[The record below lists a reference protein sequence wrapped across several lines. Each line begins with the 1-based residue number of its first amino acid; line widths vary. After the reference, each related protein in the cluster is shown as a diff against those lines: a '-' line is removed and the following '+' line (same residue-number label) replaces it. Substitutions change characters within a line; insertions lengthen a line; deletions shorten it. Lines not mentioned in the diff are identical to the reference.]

1 MYAELRAI
9 APDKVISYGMQTAAD
24 VCSISHRFGWNGT
37 EAVFRT
43 PLGRLEVRSRLMGT
57 PNLYNMGAA
66 ISVAVGLGLPVDAI
80 RRGCETLDSVR
91 GRFELVDA
99 GQQFRVIVDYAH
111 TDDALE
117 KLLKSAREITSG
129 QLIIVFGCGGD
140 RDRSKRPLMG
150 EAAGRGADRIIVTS
164 DNPRSEDPL
173 AIIREIEGG
182 LKRAGA
188 DYDVEP
194 DRRAA
199 IRLALSVAKRGDT
212 VVIAGKGHEAYQQ
225 VGDTTLPFD
234 DTVVAREELHELN
247 SGRSN

>member
-1 MYAELRAI
+1 
-9 APDKVISYGMQTAAD
+9 
-24 VCSISHRFGWNGT
+24 
-37 EAVFRT
+37 
-43 PLGRLEVRSRLMGT
+43 MGT
-57 PNLYNMGAA
+57 PNLYNMSAA

-80 RRGCETLDSVR
+80 RRGCESLRGVR
-91 GRFELVDA
+91 GRFEMVDA

-129 QLIIVFGCGGD
+129 HLIIVFGCGGD
-140 RDRSKRPLMG
+140 RDRTKRPLMG

-173 AIIREIEGG
+173 AIIREIEAG
-182 LKRAGA
+182 LRGAGA

-212 VVIAGKGHEAYQQ
+212 VVIAGKGHETYQQ
-225 VGDTTLPFD
+225 IGSKTFPFD
-234 DTVVAREELHELN
+234 DAEVAREEFNELN
-247 SGRSN
+247 TGRNI

>member
-1 MYAELRAI
+1 
-9 APDKVISYGMQTAAD
+9 
-24 VCSISHRFGWNGT
+24 
-37 EAVFRT
+37 
-43 PLGRLEVRSRLMGT
+43 
-57 PNLYNMGAA
+57 
-66 ISVAVGLGLPVDAI
+66 
-80 RRGCETLDSVR
+80 LDTVR

-99 GQQFRVIVDYAH
+99 GQPFRIIVDYAH

-129 QLIIVFGCGGD
+129 HLILVFGCGGD

-150 EAAGRGADRIIVTS
+150 EAAGHGADRIVVTS

-173 AIIREIEGG
+173 AIIREVELG
-182 LKRAGA
+182 LRRAGA

-212 VVIAGKGHEAYQQ
+212 VVIAGKGHETHQE
-225 VGDTTLPFD
+225 VGSKTFPFD
-234 DTVVAREELHELN
+234 DVAVAREELDELN
-247 SGRSN
+247 AGRNN